1 MSNNRSAELEKLF
14 DEWRKRHIS
23 EDYSND
29 KISKNKISK
38 NKISKNNFIPD
49 GIIDEA
55 SYMQSP
61 KKILFI
67 AKEAACLKEENT
79 IEKNF
84 EIAQND
90 GFWCRRVVLGEE
102 KRGTHFSSGLALL
115 ANAILNENFETP
127 EKDISALRYVAFMNI
142 NKRGGFT
149 KCHQR
154 ILREYV
160 QKYRDL
166 IEEEI
171 KIISPDIIVCCGV
184 GIRDD
189 LLKKYVHIPDEN
201 VPVLEVYHPSYW
213 FVKDTD
219 KLKKLEDE
227 FKSIQR

>member
-29 KISKNKISK
+29 
-38 NKISKNNFIPD
+38 KISKNNFIPD

-67 AKEAACLKEENT
+67 AKEAACLDNTEETTAEEN
-79 IEKNF
+79 F
-84 EIAQND
+84 EAAQKD

-102 KRGTHFSSGLALL
+102 GGTSFSSGLALL

-149 KCHQR
+149 ECETN
-154 ILREYV
+154 LSDYV
-160 QKYRDL
+160 KNYKDL
-166 IEEEI
+166 IDREI
-171 KIISPDIIVCCGV
+171 RIISPDIIVCCGMGV
-184 GIRDD
+184 RDCLSGVD
-189 LLKKYVHIPDEN
+189 ACKSL
-201 VPVLEVYHPSYW
+201 PVLEVYHPSARY
-213 FVKDTD
+213 KTDTD
-219 KLKKLEDE
+219 RLKKLEDE
-227 FKSIQR
+227 LKNAQF

>member
-1 MSNNRSAELEKLF
+1 MSDNRSAELEKLF
-14 DEWRKRHIS
+14 EEWQERHES
-23 EDYSND
+23 ENCSSEN
-29 KISKNKISK
+29 ISKS
-38 NKISKNNFIPD
+38 NFIPD

-67 AKEAACLKEENT
+67 AKEAACLKKGNT

-102 KRGTHFSSGLALL
+102 GGTRFSSGLALL

-149 KCHQR
+149 SCQTR
-154 ILREYV
+154 RLAAYV
-160 QKYRDL
+160 KKYKDL
-166 IEEEI
+166 IDREI
-171 KIISPDIIVCCGV
+171 RIISPHIIVCCGRGV
-184 GIRDD
+184 RGRLSGVDSCKS
-189 LLKKYVHIPDEN
+189 L
-201 VPVLEVYHPSYW
+201 PVLEVYHPSARY
-213 FVKDTD
+213 KTDTD
-219 KLKKLEDE
+219 RLKKLEDE
-227 FKSIQR
+227 LKNAQF

>member
-29 KISKNKISK
+29 
-38 NKISKNNFIPD
+38 KISKNNFIPD

-67 AKEAACLKEENT
+67 AKEAACLDKTEKT
-79 IEKNF
+79 TAEKNF
-84 EIAQND
+84 EAAQKD
-90 GFWCRRVVLGEE
+90 GFWCRRVVLEGEG
-102 KRGTHFSSGLALL
+102 GTRFSSGLALL

-149 KCHQR
+149 ECKTKL
-154 ILREYV
+154 LRDYAK
-160 QKYRDL
+160 KYKDL
-166 IEEEI
+166 IDREI
-171 KIISPDIIVCCGV
+171 RIISPDIIVCCGSDV
-184 GIRDD
+184 RDCLSGVD
-189 LLKKYVHIPDEN
+189 SCKSL
-201 VPVLEVYHPSYW
+201 PVLEVYHPSARY
-213 FVKDTD
+213 KTDTD
-219 KLKKLEDE
+219 RLKKLEDE
-227 FKSIQR
+227 LKNAQF

>member
-29 KISKNKISK
+29 
-38 NKISKNNFIPD
+38 KISKNNFIPD

-67 AKEAACLKEENT
+67 AKEAACLDKKKKTAEEN
-79 IEKNF
+79 F
-84 EIAQND
+84 EAAQND
-90 GFWCRRVVLGEE
+90 GFWCRRVVLGGEG
-102 KRGTHFSSGLALL
+102 GTRFSSGLALL

-149 KCHQR
+149 ECETDLDGYAKN
-154 ILREYV
+154 Y
-160 QKYRDL
+160 KDL
-166 IEEEI
+166 IDREI
-171 KIISPDIIVCCGV
+171 RIISPDIIVCCGMGV
-184 GIRDD
+184 RDCLSEVD
-189 LLKKYVHIPDEN
+189 ACKSL
-201 VPVLEVYHPSYW
+201 PVLEVYHPSARY
-213 FVKDTD
+213 KTDTD
-219 KLKKLEDE
+219 RLKKLEDE
-227 FKSIQR
+227 LKNAQF

>member
-29 KISKNKISK
+29 KISK

-67 AKEAACLKEENT
+67 AKEAACLDKTKKTAEEN
-79 IEKNF
+79 F
-84 EIAQND
+84 ETAQKD

-102 KRGTHFSSGLALL
+102 GGTRFSSGLALL

-149 KCHQR
+149 ECETD
-154 ILREYV
+154 LAAYV
-160 QKYRDL
+160 KKYKDL
-166 IEEEI
+166 IDREI
-171 KIISPDIIVCCGV
+171 RIISPDIIVCCGMGV
-184 GIRDD
+184 RGRLSGVDSCKS
-189 LLKKYVHIPDEN
+189 L
-201 VPVLEVYHPSYW
+201 PVLEVYHPSYW
-213 FVKDTD
+213 LVKDTD

-227 FKSIQR
+227 FKSIQK

>member
-29 KISKNKISK
+29 
-38 NKISKNNFIPD
+38 KISKNNFIPD

-67 AKEAACLKEENT
+67 AKEAACLKKGNT

-84 EIAQND
+84 EAAQND

-102 KRGTHFSSGLALL
+102 GGTSFSSGLALL

-149 KCHQR
+149 ECETD
-154 ILREYV
+154 LDAYV
-160 QKYRDL
+160 EKYEDL
-166 IEEEI
+166 IDREI
-171 KIISPDIIVCCGV
+171 KIISPDIIVCCGIGV
-184 GIRDD
+184 RRCLSGVDSCKS
-189 LLKKYVHIPDEN
+189 L
-201 VPVLEVYHPSYW
+201 PVLEVYHPSARY
-213 FVKDTD
+213 KTDTD
-219 KLKKLEDE
+219 RLKKLEDE
-227 FKSIQR
+227 LKNAQF

>member
-29 KISKNKISK
+29 KISKNKTSK

-67 AKEAACLKEENT
+67 AKEAACLKKGNT
-79 IEKNF
+79 IEENF
-84 EIAQND
+84 ETAQND

-102 KRGTHFSSGLALL
+102 KRGTGFSSGLALL

-149 KCHQR
+149 ECKTKL
-154 ILREYV
+154 LRDYA
-160 QKYRDL
+160 QNYKDL
-166 IEEEI
+166 IDREI
-171 KIISPDIIVCCGV
+171 KIISPDIIVCCGMGV
-184 GIRDD
+184 RDCLSGVD
-189 LLKKYVHIPDEN
+189 SCKSL
-201 VPVLEVYHPSYW
+201 PVLEVYHPSARY
-213 FVKDTD
+213 KTDTD
-219 KLKKLEDE
+219 RLKKLEDE
-227 FKSIQR
+227 LKNAQF

>member
-29 KISKNKISK
+29 
-38 NKISKNNFIPD
+38 KISKNNFIPD

-67 AKEAACLKEENT
+67 AKEAACLDKTEKTTAEEN
-79 IEKNF
+79 F
-84 EIAQND
+84 ETAQND

-102 KRGTHFSSGLALL
+102 GGTRFSSGLALL

-149 KCHQR
+149 ECETD
-154 ILREYV
+154 LSGYV
-160 QKYRDL
+160 KNYKDSIDR
-166 IEEEI
+166 EI
-171 KIISPDIIVCCGV
+171 KIISPDIIVCCGSGV
-184 GIRDD
+184 RDCLSGVD
-189 LLKKYVHIPDEN
+189 SCKSL
-201 VPVLEVYHPSYW
+201 PVLEVYHPSARY
-213 FVKDTD
+213 KTDTD
-219 KLKKLEDE
+219 RLKKLEDE
-227 FKSIQR
+227 LKNAQF

>member
-1 MSNNRSAELEKLF
+1 MSDNRSAELEKLF
-14 DEWRKRHIS
+14 EEWRERHES
-23 EDYSND
+23 ENCSSEN
-29 KISKNKISK
+29 ISKS
-38 NKISKNNFIPD
+38 NFIPD

-61 KKILFI
+61 KKILFV
-67 AKEAACLKEENT
+67 AKEAACLKKGNT

-84 EIAQND
+84 ETAQND

-102 KRGTHFSSGLALL
+102 KRGTGFSSGLALL

-149 KCHQR
+149 ECETD
-154 ILREYV
+154 LDAYV
-160 QKYRDL
+160 EKYKDL
-166 IEEEI
+166 IDREI
-171 KIISPDIIVCCGV
+171 KIISPDIIVCCGMGV
-184 GIRDD
+184 RGCLSGVDSC
-189 LLKKYVHIPDEN
+189 KS

>member
-1 MSNNRSAELEKLF
+1 MSDNRSAELEKLF

-29 KISKNKISK
+29 
-38 NKISKNNFIPD
+38 KISKNNFIPD

-84 EIAQND
+84 EAAQND

-102 KRGTHFSSGLALL
+102 GGTSFSSGLALL

-149 KCHQR
+149 ECETDLDGYAKN
-154 ILREYV
+154 Y
-160 QKYRDL
+160 KDL
-166 IEEEI
+166 IDREI
-171 KIISPDIIVCCGV
+171 RIISPDIIVCCGMGV
-184 GIRDD
+184 RDCLSGVD
-189 LLKKYVHIPDEN
+189 SCKSL
-201 VPVLEVYHPSYW
+201 PVLEVYHPSARY
-213 FVKDTD
+213 KTDTD
-219 KLKKLEDE
+219 RLKKLEDE
-227 FKSIQR
+227 LKNAQF

>member
-1 MSNNRSAELEKLF
+1 MSDNRSAELEKLF
-14 DEWRKRHIS
+14 EEWQERHES
-23 EDYSND
+23 ENCSSEN
-29 KISKNKISK
+29 ISKS
-38 NKISKNNFIPD
+38 NFIPD

-84 EIAQND
+84 ETAQND

-102 KRGTHFSSGLALL
+102 GGTRFSSGLALL

-149 KCHQR
+149 ECETG
-154 ILREYV
+154 LDAYV
-160 QKYRDL
+160 EKYEDL
-166 IEEEI
+166 IDREI
-171 KIISPDIIVCCGV
+171 KIISPDIIVCCGMGV
-184 GIRDD
+184 RDCLSGVD
-189 LLKKYVHIPDEN
+189 SCKSL
-201 VPVLEVYHPSYW
+201 PVLEVYHPSARY
-213 FVKDTD
+213 KTDTD
-219 KLKKLEDE
+219 RLKKLEDE
-227 FKSIQR
+227 LKNAQF

>member
-1 MSNNRSAELEKLF
+1 MSNNRSAELGKLF

-29 KISKNKISK
+29 
-38 NKISKNNFIPD
+38 KISKNNFIPD

-79 IEKNF
+79 IEENF

-102 KRGTHFSSGLALL
+102 KRGTGFSSGLALL

-149 KCHQR
+149 SCPG
-154 ILREYV
+154 LDAYV
-160 QKYRDL
+160 KKYKDL
-166 IEEEI
+166 IDREI
-171 KIISPDIIVCCGV
+171 RIISPDIIVCCGIGV
-184 GIRDD
+184 RDCLSNVD
-189 LLKKYVHIPDEN
+189 SCKS

-213 FVKDTD
+213 LVKDTD

-227 FKSIQR
+227 FKSIQQ

>member
-38 NKISKNNFIPD
+38 NNFIPD

-61 KKILFI
+61 TKILFI
-67 AKEAACLKEENT
+67 AKEAACLDNKTKTAEE
-79 IEKNF
+79 NF

-90 GFWCRRVVLGEE
+90 GFWCRRVMLGEE
-102 KRGTHFSSGLALL
+102 GGTRFSSGLALL

-149 KCHQR
+149 ECKTKF
-154 ILREYV
+154 LRDYAEIY
-160 QKYRDL
+160 KDL
-166 IEEEI
+166 IDREI
-171 KIISPDIIVCCGV
+171 KIISPDIIVCCGSGV
-184 GIRDD
+184 RSCLSDIDSC
-189 LLKKYVHIPDEN
+189 KS

-213 FVKDTD
+213 LVKDTD

>member
-29 KISKNKISK
+29 
-38 NKISKNNFIPD
+38 KISKNNFIPD

-67 AKEAACLKEENT
+67 AKEAACLDKTEKTTAEEN
-79 IEKNF
+79 F
-84 EIAQND
+84 ETAQND

-102 KRGTHFSSGLALL
+102 KRGTSFSSGLALL

-149 KCHQR
+149 ECKTKL
-154 ILREYV
+154 LRDYA
-160 QKYRDL
+160 QNYKDL
-166 IEEEI
+166 IDREI
-171 KIISPDIIVCCGV
+171 KIISPDIIVCCGSGV
-184 GIRDD
+184 RDCLSNVD
-189 LLKKYVHIPDEN
+189 SCKS
-201 VPVLEVYHPSYW
+201 VPVLEVYHPSARY
-213 FVKDTD
+213 KTDTD
-219 KLKKLEDE
+219 RLKKLEDE
-227 FKSIQR
+227 LKNAQF

>member
-1 MSNNRSAELEKLF
+1 MSDNRSAELEKLF

-23 EDYSND
+23 EDYSNG
-29 KISKNKISK
+29 
-38 NKISKNNFIPD
+38 KISKNNFIPD

-61 KKILFI
+61 TKILFI
-67 AKEAACLKEENT
+67 AKEAACLKKT
-79 IEKNF
+79 KTAEKNF
-84 EIAQND
+84 ETAQKD

-102 KRGTHFSSGLALL
+102 ERGTRFSSGLALL

-149 KCHQR
+149 ECETD
-154 ILREYV
+154 LDAYV
-160 QKYRDL
+160 EKYKDL
-166 IEEEI
+166 IDREI
-171 KIISPDIIVCCGV
+171 KIISPDIIVCCGSGVRDCLSNV
-184 GIRDD
+184 GSC
-189 LLKKYVHIPDEN
+189 KS

-213 FVKDTD
+213 LVKDTD

-227 FKSIQR
+227 FKSIQQ

>member
-29 KISKNKISK
+29 KISKN
-38 NKISKNNFIPD
+38 NFIPD
-49 GIIDEA
+49 GIIDEV
-55 SYMQSP
+55 SYIQSP

-67 AKEAACLKEENT
+67 AKEAACLDKRKKTAEEN
-79 IEKNF
+79 F
-84 EIAQND
+84 ETAQND

-102 KRGTHFSSGLALL
+102 KRGTGFSSGLALL

-149 KCHQR
+149 ECKTKL
-154 ILREYV
+154 LRDYA
-160 QKYRDL
+160 QNYKAL
-166 IEEEI
+166 IDREI
-171 KIISPDIIVCCGV
+171 KIISPDIIVCCGSGV
-184 GIRDD
+184 RDCLSNVD
-189 LLKKYVHIPDEN
+189 SCKS

-213 FVKDTD
+213 LVKDTD

-227 FKSIQR
+227 FKSIQQ

>member
-1 MSNNRSAELEKLF
+1 MSDNRSAELEKLF

-149 KCHQR
+149 ECETD
-154 ILREYV
+154 LDAYV
-160 QKYRDL
+160 KKYKDL
-166 IEEEI
+166 IDREI
-171 KIISPDIIVCCGV
+171 RIISPDIIVCCGMGV
-184 GIRDD
+184 RGRLSGVDSCKS
-189 LLKKYVHIPDEN
+189 L
-201 VPVLEVYHPSYW
+201 PVLEVYHPSARY
-213 FVKDTD
+213 KTDTD
-219 KLKKLEDE
+219 RLKKLEDE
-227 FKSIQR
+227 LKNAQF

>member
-1 MSNNRSAELEKLF
+1 MSDNRSAELEKLF
-14 DEWRKRHIS
+14 EEWQERHES
-23 EDYSND
+23 ENCSSEN
-29 KISKNKISK
+29 ISKS
-38 NKISKNNFIPD
+38 NFIPD

-67 AKEAACLKEENT
+67 AKEAACLKKGNT

-102 KRGTHFSSGLALL
+102 GGTRFSSGLALL

-149 KCHQR
+149 SCQTR
-154 ILREYV
+154 RLAAYV
-160 QKYRDL
+160 KKYKDL
-166 IEEEI
+166 IDREI
-171 KIISPDIIVCCGV
+171 RIISPDIIVCCGMGV
-184 GIRDD
+184 RGRLSGVDSCKS
-189 LLKKYVHIPDEN
+189 L
-201 VPVLEVYHPSYW
+201 PVLEVYHPSARY
-213 FVKDTD
+213 KTDTD
-219 KLKKLEDE
+219 RLKKLEDE
-227 FKSIQR
+227 LKNAQF

>member
-1 MSNNRSAELEKLF
+1 MSDNRSAELEKLF
-14 DEWRKRHIS
+14 EEWRERHES
-23 EDYSND
+23 ENCSSEN
-29 KISKNKISK
+29 ISKS
-38 NKISKNNFIPD
+38 NFIPD

-67 AKEAACLKEENT
+67 AKEAACLDKTEKTAEEN
-79 IEKNF
+79 F
-84 EIAQND
+84 ETAQND

-102 KRGTHFSSGLALL
+102 GGTRFSSGLALL

-149 KCHQR
+149 ECETD
-154 ILREYV
+154 LDAYV
-160 QKYRDL
+160 EKYKDL
-166 IEEEI
+166 IDREI
-171 KIISPDIIVCCGV
+171 KIISPDIIVCCGSGV
-184 GIRDD
+184 RDCLSNVD
-189 LLKKYVHIPDEN
+189 SCKS

-213 FVKDTD
+213 LVKDTD

-227 FKSIQR
+227 FKSIQQ

>member
-29 KISKNKISK
+29 KISKN
-38 NKISKNNFIPD
+38 NFIPD

-55 SYMQSP
+55 SYIQSP

-67 AKEAACLKEENT
+67 AKEAACLKEGNT
-79 IEKNF
+79 IEENF
-84 EIAQND
+84 EAAQND

-102 KRGTHFSSGLALL
+102 GGTSFSSGLALL

-149 KCHQR
+149 ECETDLDGYAKN
-154 ILREYV
+154 Y
-160 QKYRDL
+160 KDL
-166 IEEEI
+166 IDREI
-171 KIISPDIIVCCGV
+171 RIISPDIIVCCGIGV
-184 GIRDD
+184 RDCLSEVD
-189 LLKKYVHIPDEN
+189 SCKSL
-201 VPVLEVYHPSYW
+201 PVLEVYHPSSRY
-213 FVKDTD
+213 KTDTD
-219 KLKKLEDE
+219 RLKKLEDE
-227 FKSIQR
+227 LKNAQF

>member
-1 MSNNRSAELEKLF
+1 MSNNRSAELDELF
-14 DEWRKRHIS
+14 EEWRKRHIS

-29 KISKNKISK
+29 KISK

-79 IEKNF
+79 IEENF

-102 KRGTHFSSGLALL
+102 KRGTSFSSGLALL

-149 KCHQR
+149 ECKTD
-154 ILREYV
+154 LPGYV
-160 QKYRDL
+160 EIYKDL
-166 IEEEI
+166 IDREI
-171 KIISPDIIVCCGV
+171 KIISPDIIVCCGSGV
-184 GIRDD
+184 RDCLSNVD
-189 LLKKYVHIPDEN
+189 SCKS

-213 FVKDTD
+213 LVKDTD

>member
-29 KISKNKISK
+29 KISK

-84 EIAQND
+84 ETAQND

-102 KRGTHFSSGLALL
+102 GGTRFSSGLALL

-149 KCHQR
+149 SCQTDR
-154 ILREYV
+154 LDTYV
-160 QKYRDL
+160 EKYKDL
-166 IEEEI
+166 IDREI
-171 KIISPDIIVCCGV
+171 RIISPDIIVCCGMGV
-184 GIRDD
+184 RGRLSGVDSCKS
-189 LLKKYVHIPDEN
+189 L
-201 VPVLEVYHPSYW
+201 PVLEVYHPSARY
-213 FVKDTD
+213 KTDTD
-219 KLKKLEDE
+219 RLKKLEDE
-227 FKSIQR
+227 LKNAQF

>member
-29 KISKNKISK
+29 
-38 NKISKNNFIPD
+38 KISKNNFIPD

-67 AKEAACLKEENT
+67 AKEAACLKKGNT

-102 KRGTHFSSGLALL
+102 GGTRFSSGLALL

-149 KCHQR
+149 ECETD
-154 ILREYV
+154 LAAYAAYV
-160 QKYRDL
+160 EKYKDL
-166 IEEEI
+166 IDREI
-171 KIISPDIIVCCGV
+171 RIISPDIIVCCGMGV
-184 GIRDD
+184 RDCLSGVD
-189 LLKKYVHIPDEN
+189 SCKSL
-201 VPVLEVYHPSYW
+201 PVLEVYHPSARY
-213 FVKDTD
+213 KTDTD
-219 KLKKLEDE
+219 RLKKLEDE
-227 FKSIQR
+227 LKNAQF

>member
-1 MSNNRSAELEKLF
+1 MSDNRSAELEKLF

-29 KISKNKISK
+29 KISKN
-38 NKISKNNFIPD
+38 NFIPD

-61 KKILFI
+61 RKILFI
-67 AKEAACLKEENT
+67 AKEAACLDKKKKTAEEN
-79 IEKNF
+79 F
-84 EIAQND
+84 ETAQKD

-149 KCHQR
+149 ECKTKL
-154 ILREYV
+154 LRDYA
-160 QKYRDL
+160 QNYKDL
-166 IEEEI
+166 IDREI
-171 KIISPDIIVCCGV
+171 KIISPDIIVCCGIGV
-184 GIRDD
+184 RRCLSGVDSCKS
-189 LLKKYVHIPDEN
+189 L
-201 VPVLEVYHPSYW
+201 PVLEVYHPSARY
-213 FVKDTD
+213 KTDTD
-219 KLKKLEDE
+219 RLKKLEDE
-227 FKSIQR
+227 LKNAQF

>member
-1 MSNNRSAELEKLF
+1 MSDNRSAELEKLF

-102 KRGTHFSSGLALL
+102 ERGTRFSSGLALL

-149 KCHQR
+149 ECETD
-154 ILREYV
+154 LDAYV
-160 QKYRDL
+160 EKYKDL
-166 IEEEI
+166 IDREI
-171 KIISPDIIVCCGV
+171 KIISPDIIVCCGMGV
-184 GIRDD
+184 RGCLSGVDSCKS
-189 LLKKYVHIPDEN
+189 L
-201 VPVLEVYHPSYW
+201 PVLEVYHPSARY
-213 FVKDTD
+213 KTDTD
-219 KLKKLEDE
+219 RLKKLEDE
-227 FKSIQR
+227 LKNAQF

>member
-29 KISKNKISK
+29 KISKNKTSK

-67 AKEAACLKEENT
+67 AKEAACLKKGNT
-79 IEKNF
+79 IEENF
-84 EIAQND
+84 ETAQND

-102 KRGTHFSSGLALL
+102 KRGTGFSSGLALL

-149 KCHQR
+149 EYKTDL
-154 ILREYV
+154 LRDYA
-160 QKYRDL
+160 QNYKDL
-166 IEEEI
+166 IDREI
-171 KIISPDIIVCCGV
+171 KIISPDIIVCCGMGV
-184 GIRDD
+184 RDCLSGVD
-189 LLKKYVHIPDEN
+189 SCKSL
-201 VPVLEVYHPSYW
+201 PVLEVYHPSARY
-213 FVKDTD
+213 KTDTD
-219 KLKKLEDE
+219 RLKKLEDE
-227 FKSIQR
+227 LKNAQF

>member
-29 KISKNKISK
+29 KISKN
-38 NKISKNNFIPD
+38 NFIPD

-61 KKILFI
+61 TQILFI
-67 AKEAACLKEENT
+67 AKEAACLDKTKKTAEEN
-79 IEKNF
+79 F
-84 EIAQND
+84 ETAQND

-102 KRGTHFSSGLALL
+102 KRGTSFFSGLALL

-149 KCHQR
+149 ECKTKL
-154 ILREYV
+154 LRDYA
-160 QKYRDL
+160 QNYKDL
-166 IEEEI
+166 IDREI
-171 KIISPDIIVCCGV
+171 KIISPDIIVCCGSGV
-184 GIRDD
+184 RDCLSNVD
-189 LLKKYVHIPDEN
+189 SCKS

-213 FVKDTD
+213 LVKDTD

-227 FKSIQR
+227 FKSIQQ